1 MQSDA
6 GQHSQELFF
15 CSPVGMVF
23 IPVAGS
29 MRHSAEKLS
38 TSVDTGNGANQLFQT
53 KMVLD
58 KE

>member
-1 MQSDA
+1 MPGSTRI
-6 GQHSQELFF
+6 SY
-15 CSPVGMVF
+15 SSVTPVGMVF

-38 TSVDTGNGANQLFQT
+38 TSVDMA
-53 KMVLD
+53 MVPTSCFKPMALD